1 MEDQT
6 RTTTVSEGVVRAFR
20 GVTRRHR
27 AGRFLMT
34 ALMVLALACAATS
47 PARTARK
54 HQAPAKPAMPAEG
67 VFEDCPLDT
76 AFSACSSRLA
86 AMKAG
91 GVQVVVISA
100 MGSSLTALSRYASAA
115 HELGISIMWE
125 IGDSNW
131 WLQPPTSNQIGAD
144 LPQFAA
150 ACGCSQNHPLLAY
163 VVDWLRALPGT
174 YGYYAADDSA
184 LRPGD
189 EASLASYVARIRQ
202 LDPKHPAMIGAY
214 SWQNRDSH
222 ESVAGLIGQEILP
235 VTTDPV
241 LPTRAHT
248 VTWDG
253 VGLTATAAQ
262 SAADRAGK
270 PSAFMLQAFT
280 WGDNLR
286 DGQVLGVCSPW
297 DTIDS
302 CNARLRYPSGAE
314 QLALRNTI
322 LRRAHPALILWY
334 SFPGTYGSAVP
345 DTSSLYP
352 VGTDAAAR
360 WHGLAAAIKAP
371 PPPGAG
377 YRRAAGARHARRSA
391 HRKDPQ
397 QRRHRAA
404 RHRRGH
410 RHGRR

>member
-1 MEDQT
+1 MEDPT
-6 RTTTVSEGVVRAFR
+6 RTTTVSEGVACAVR
-20 GVTRRHR
+20 GVTGRRH
-27 AGRFLMT
+27 AGRFLLT
-34 ALMVLALACAATS
+34 ALMVLALAGAAAS
-47 PARTARK
+47 PARTTRK
-54 HQAPAKPAMPAEG
+54 HSAPPPPAEG

-86 AMKAG
+86 VMKAG
-91 GVQVVVISA
+91 GVHVVVISA
-100 MGSSLTALSRYASAA
+100 MGSSLPALSRYASAA
-115 HELGISIMWE
+115 HKLGMSIMWE

-131 WLQPPTSNQIGAD
+131 WLQPPTSTQVGAE

-174 YGYYAADDSA
+174 HGYYAADDSA

-189 EASLASYVARIRQ
+189 EAALAAYMTQIKE

-214 SWQNRDSH
+214 SWENRDSH
-222 ESVAGLIGQEILP
+222 QSVAGLIGQEILP
-235 VTTDPV
+235 VTTDTV
-241 LPTRAHT
+241 LPLRAHP

-253 VGLTATAAQ
+253 VGLTAAAAQ
-262 SAADRAGK
+262 SSADRSGK
-270 PSAFMLQAFT
+270 ASAFILQAFT

-286 DGQVLGVCSPW
+286 DGQVIGVCSPN

-302 CNARLRYPSGAE
+302 CNAQLRYPSGAE

-322 LRRAHPALILWY
+322 LRDAHPALILWY

-345 DTSSLYP
+345 DGSSLYP
-352 VGTDAAAR
+352 SRADAAAR
-360 WHGLAAAIKAP
+360 WKGLSAAIKAP
-371 PPPGAG
+371 RPPGPWHP
-377 YRRAAGARHARRSA
+377 RATSSRHAQRSA
-391 HRKDPQ
+391 HRKHARR
-397 QRRHRAA
+397 RRHAPA
-404 RHRRGH
+404 RHTRGH